1 MLSCQ
6 GPPGNSIRG
15 PVGPPGPPGPP
26 GPAVVSARSHGVTEA
41 QVILG
46 GAGGGQ
52 CGCNESLVEGVIMSL
67 ASVLPKGDRGQVGIP
82 GKPGLTG
89 ATGPRG
95 TQGDIGAPG
104 GKGERG
110 ERGETGHRSAA
121 NRWKILTFL
130 YFLLVMSAEVTR
142 ESRVRKA
149 RLAVTGR
156 LASMAEQGCLGPRDL
171 QAS

>member
-1 MLSCQ
+1 M
-6 GPPGNSIRG
+6 
-15 PVGPPGPPGPP
+15 GPPGPPGPP
-26 GPAVVSARSHGVTEA
+26 GPAVVSARSHGITEA

-95 TQGDIGAPG
+95 ASGDIGAPG
-104 GKGERG
+104 AKGERG
-110 ERGETGHRSAA
+110 ERGETGHRSAETDGRVSTCIFFCRGREGIQGQKGEA
-121 NRWKILTFL
+121 GRDGSPGLDGRAGLPGPPGPPGFMNGYDVSGNLNE
-130 YFLLVMSAEVTR
+130 EV
-142 ESRVRKA
+142 K
-149 RLAVTGR
+149 
-156 LASMAEQGCLGPRDL
+156 
-171 QAS
+171 